1 MKKVDSIMYDD
12 NKMMDQPFLIFMH
25 ATVVLDWSSM
35 HTIFSRLV
43 HARINTT
50 TRTGNN
56 NTRTKVALVVAMQ
69 T

>member
-25 ATVVLDWSSM
+25 ATVVRDWSSM

-43 HARINTT
+43 HAHVLILL
-50 TRTGNN
+50 
-56 NTRTKVALVVAMQ
+56 LVLVIIILSY
-69 T
+69 

>member
-1 MKKVDSIMYDD
+1 MKKLDSIMYDD

-50 TRTGNN
+50 TRT
-56 NTRTKVALVVAMQ
+56 LVLLV
-69 T
+69 